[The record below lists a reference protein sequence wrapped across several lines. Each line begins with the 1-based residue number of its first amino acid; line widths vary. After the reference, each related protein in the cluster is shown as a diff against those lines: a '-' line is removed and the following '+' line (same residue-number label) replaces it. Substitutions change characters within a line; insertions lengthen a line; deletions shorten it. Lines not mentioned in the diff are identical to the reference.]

1 MITGTAMTIP
11 TTMITTMAQ
20 TTRFDPGLLT
30 LAQWLSPA
38 YPLGGF
44 AYSHGLETAIRAGW
58 IASATDLCT
67 WLEDLTQHG
76 SGRSDATFLWR
87 GYRAETIADLLAVD
101 AEARAFA
108 PAAERQREGARQGAA
123 FARTTAAI
131 WGIKLPPLLLPV
143 AVGQAARRMALDP
156 QATCA
161 LYLQSFLSNLVSAAV
176 RLVPLGQT
184 EGQAALAALAPLITR
199 VAAEAET
206 AEEVYSN
213 AFLSDIAAL
222 HHETLDP
229 RLFQS

>member
-1 MITGTAMTIP
+1 MIIP
-11 TTMITTMAQ
+11 TTTITTMAP

-58 IASATDLCT
+58 ISSAAELRA

-87 GYRAETIADLLAVD
+87 GYRAGNIADLLAVD

-123 FARTTAAI
+123 FARTSAAI
-131 WGIKLPPLLLPV
+131 WGIDLPVLLLPV

-184 EGQAALAALAPLITR
+184 DGQAVLASLAPLITR
-199 VAAEAET
+199 IAAEAE
-206 AEEVYSN
+206 AEGEVYSN
-213 AFLSDIAAL
+213 AFLSDVVAMQ
-222 HHETLDP
+222 HETLDP